1 MLKLRDVWNVSRRSL
16 WGTGLKKTRRIAL
29 YRSRIVWLPLVSSYS
44 PSPIAA
50 SKGKVARCYTGAL
63 TSSPARAMAA
73 CDASA
78 PFVMHC
84 VKLYTDTD
92 GQSFSAFGRI
102 YSGIVKPGDRVK
114 VLGEAGQEARDK
126 NMPRNLHNAAE
137 LFLRCGM
144 VDQAEKLQTTTS
156 DMLDIYATKPDGSSH
171 SMGRAAV
178 CWECG
183 FCGLPREAGAA
194 APACGACGA
203 GDANWLRVTREKGG
217 EDVPWIQKKAL
228 SPEEKRRKDEAARAA
243 KRAEV
248 EANVRAAMAARKAA
262 AAS

>member
-1 MLKLRDVWNVSRRSL
+1 
-16 WGTGLKKTRRIAL
+16 
-29 YRSRIVWLPLVSSYS
+29 
-44 PSPIAA
+44 
-50 SKGKVARCYTGAL
+50 
-63 TSSPARAMAA
+63 MAA
-73 CDASA
+73 QEE
-78 PFVMHC
+78 VLREVHLK
-84 VKLYTDTD
+84 VDTR
-92 GQSFSAFGRI
+92 FAL
-102 YSGIVKPGDRVK
+102 VK

-144 VDQAEKLQTTTS
+144 VDQAEKLQKTTS
-156 DMLDIYATKPDGSSH
+156 DMLDIYATNPDGSSH
-171 SMGRAAV
+171 SMGRAA
-178 CWECG
+178 
-183 FCGLPREAGAA
+183 
-194 APACGACGA
+194 
-203 GDANWLRVTREKGG
+203 KGG

>member
-1 MLKLRDVWNVSRRSL
+1 
-16 WGTGLKKTRRIAL
+16 
-29 YRSRIVWLPLVSSYS
+29 
-44 PSPIAA
+44 
-50 SKGKVARCYTGAL
+50 
-63 TSSPARAMAA
+63 MAA
-73 CDASA
+73 QEE
-78 PFVMHC
+78 VLREVHLK
-84 VKLYTDTD
+84 VDTR
-92 GQSFSAFGRI
+92 FAL
-102 YSGIVKPGDRVK
+102 VK

-144 VDQAEKLQTTTS
+144 VDQAEKLQKTTS
-156 DMLDIYATKPDGSSH
+156 DMLDIYATNPDGSSH

-248 EANVRAAMAARKAA
+248 EASVRAAMAARKAA